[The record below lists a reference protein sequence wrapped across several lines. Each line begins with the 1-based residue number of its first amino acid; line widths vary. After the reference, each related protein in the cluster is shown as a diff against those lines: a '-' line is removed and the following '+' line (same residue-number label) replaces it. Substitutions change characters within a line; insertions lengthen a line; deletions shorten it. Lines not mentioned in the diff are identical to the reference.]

1 MEQDKKMRC
10 NEVIFKLQGNAHE
23 QSIEFS
29 DSSKTREEHC
39 QNAVVHIQKEYGI
52 KDASKIAIKNIK
64 TIKEGTTSTGINF

>member
-1 MEQDKKMRC
+1 MRC

-52 KDASKIAIKNIK
+52 KDASKIAIK
-64 TIKEGTTSTGINF
+64 TIKEDTTSTGINF

>member
-1 MEQDKKMRC
+1 MRC

-29 DSSKTREEHC
+29 DSSKTREEH
-39 QNAVVHIQKEYGI
+39 QKEYGI

-64 TIKEGTTSTGINF
+64 TIKEDTTSTGINF